1 MLKPLKP
8 TTDRAYDVFR
18 SEHQP
23 LKALFEPE
31 TVAVI
36 GASNRPNSVGRTLM
50 WNLIRNPF
58 GGTVFPVNPKHPNVF
73 GIKTYPNVAAI
84 PEPVDLAIIATPA
97 STVPMLVSE
106 CAAAG
111 VKTAIIISAGFRETG
126 EPGLALEQRI
136 REHLRHSSMRV
147 LGPNCLGLMNPP
159 RGINA
164 TFASAIAKPG
174 NVGFISQSGALCT
187 AVLDWSFPEDVGFS
201 AFISIGS
208 MLDIS
213 WGDLIYY
220 LGDDPHTKSIV
231 IYMESIGDAH
241 AFMSAARE
249 VALTKP
255 IILIKAGR
263 TEEAAKA
270 ATSHTG
276 TLAGSDAVLEAAFRR
291 CGVLRV
297 NRISELFN
305 MAEVLGK
312 RQCRPQGPNLTIITN
327 AGGPGVLATDAL
339 VATGGKLADLSG
351 ETLKQ
356 LSACLPLHWSYN
368 NPIDILGDADPQR
381 YAQALE
387 IAIQDPNS
395 DGLLVILTP
404 QAMTDPTRTAETLK
418 ETVEQLQ
425 STPMCHKPILA
436 SWMGDAEIAQGEK
449 VLNHSQIPTYRYPDS
464 AARLFNLMW
473 QYSYNLGG
481 IYETPTL
488 PKDWDEG
495 GPDRPIAQRLIASAR
510 DSGRTLL
517 TEAESKQLLAAY
529 GIPVVDTRVA
539 TTADEAVAVA
549 EAMGYPVVLKLYSKT
564 VTHKTDVGG
573 VYLNLAGAESV
584 RQAFEAIAQNLKAA
598 LTDMPCDPDNPD
610 FLGVTVQ
617 PMVERDGGY
626 ELIVGSSIDPQ
637 FGPILL
643 FGPGGQMID
652 VFQDRAI
659 ALPPLNTTLARRM
672 IEQTQVYKAL
682 QGIRGR
688 PPVDFSALEHLLV
701 KFSQLVIEQRWIKE
715 IDINPLLIQPN
726 WAAVKRGHRLGT
738 NAPKSP
744 HLLSP
749 LLALDARIVLHS
761 AETQEVDFPRL
772 AIRPY
777 PAHYTSRWTAPNGTA
792 VKIRP
797 IRPEDEPLIV
807 QFHKTLSEQ
816 SVYLRYF
823 HLMTLSHR
831 VAHDRLTRIC
841 FIDYDREMA
850 LVADCKNLA
859 TGDHE
864 ILGVGRLSKLHG
876 VPEAEFALLVTDA
889 FQGQGLG
896 TELLQRLVQIGRD
909 EGLTAIHAEI
919 LAENKAM
926 QRVCEKVGFVL
937 HRHPDEV
944 DATLRL
950 DVGVS
955 SSQTSSPEVE
965 GL

>member
-18 SEHQP
+18 SERQP

-36 GASNRPNSVGRTLM
+36 GASNRPNSVGRTLV
-50 WNLIRNPF
+50 WNLISHPF
-58 GGTVFPVNPKHPNVF
+58 GGTVFPVNPKHPNVL
-73 GIKTYPNVAAI
+73 GIKTYPTVEAI

-97 STVPMLVSE
+97 ATVPGLVGE

-126 EPGLALEQRI
+126 ERGLSLEQQI
-136 REHLRHSSMRV
+136 REKLRHSSMRV
-147 LGPNCLGLMNPP
+147 LGPNCLGLMNPQ
-159 RGINA
+159 RGMNA

-187 AVLDWSFPEDVGFS
+187 AVLDWSFPENVGFS

-208 MLDIS
+208 MLDVS
-213 WGDLIYY
+213 WGDLIDY
-220 LGDDPHTKSIV
+220 LGDDPHTQSIV

-312 RQCRPQGPNLTIITN
+312 RQCRPEGPNLTIITN

-356 LSACLPLHWSYN
+356 LSACLPVHWSYN
-368 NPIDILGDADPQR
+368 NPIDILGDADPRR

-404 QAMTDPTRTAETLK
+404 QSMTDPTATAMTLK
-418 ETVEQLQ
+418 ETVERLQ
-425 STPMCHKPILA
+425 TTPMRHKPILA
-436 SWMGDAEIAQGEK
+436 SWMGDAEITQGET
-449 VLNHSQIPTYRYPDS
+449 VLNNSQIPTYRYPDS

-473 QYSYNLGG
+473 QYSYNLRG

-495 GPDRPIAQRLIASAR
+495 GPDRPTAQHIIQSAR
-510 DSGRTLL
+510 GSGRTLL
-517 TEAESKQLLAAY
+517 TEAESKHLLRAY
-529 GIPVVDTRVA
+529 GIPVVETIIA
-539 TTADEAVAVA
+539 TTAEEAVAAA
-549 EAMGYPVVLKLYSKT
+549 EKIGYPVVLKLHSTT

-573 VYLNLAGAESV
+573 VSLNLTHAEAV
-584 RQAFEAIAQNLKAA
+584 RHAFGAIAHNLDMA
-598 LTDMPCDPDNPD
+598 LADVPRNPNQPA

-617 PMVERDGGY
+617 PMIERDGGY

-637 FGPILL
+637 FGPVLL
-643 FGPGGQMID
+643 FGPGGQLID

-672 IEQTQVYKAL
+672 IEQTLIYKAL

-688 PPVDFSALEHLLV
+688 PSVDFAALEHLLV
-701 KFSQLVIEQRWIKE
+701 KFSQLVIEQPWIQE
-715 IDINPLLIQPN
+715 IDINPLLIQPD
-726 WAAVKRGHRLGT
+726 WATVRRSQPPRDD
-738 NAPKSP
+738 APNLTHPSP
-744 HLLSP
+744 P
-749 LLALDARIVLHS
+749 LIALDARIVLHS
-761 AETQEVDFPRL
+761 PDTQEADLPRL

-777 PAHYTSRWTAPNGTA
+777 PAHYTRTWTATDGTP

-807 QFHKTLSEQ
+807 QFHQTLSEH

-823 HLMTLSHR
+823 HLMTLNHR

-850 LVADCKNLA
+850 LVADYKNPA
-859 TGDHE
+859 TGQHE
-864 ILGVGRLSKLHG
+864 ILGVGRLSRLHG
-876 VPEAEFALLVTDA
+876 LPEAEFALLVTDA
-889 FQGQGLG
+889 FQGHGLG
-896 TELLQRLVQIGRD
+896 TELLQRLVDIGRD

-919 LAENKAM
+919 LMENKAM

-937 HRHPDEV
+937 QRHPDVVE
-944 DATLRL
+944 ATLRL
-950 DVGVS
+950 EPSATAKSDVKSDV
-955 SSQTSSPEVE
+955 
-965 GL
+965 